1 MMGDEKESHGADLPR
16 FGWRTNPLPAS
27 LGFVHPQAPVW
38 EMLDDDVIT
47 NCHCQLGMAKRSAA
61 KNAVFILAL

>member
-1 MMGDEKESHGADLPR
+1 MEQICQDLA
-16 FGWRTNPLPAS
+16 GGQTPLPAS
-27 LGFVHPQAPVW
+27 LSFVHLQAPVW

-47 NCHCQLGMAKRSAA
+47 NCHCQLGMAKSSAT